1 MKEDILQFIKEC
13 LPKDDWMDDNDYK
26 EFIDEVLI
34 QSNTSLEQM
43 EEAIT
48 IGINNGYSM
57 DDQFKLM
64 REILTKQD

>member
-1 MKEDILQFIKEC
+1 MIGWMTMIIKNS
-13 LPKDDWMDDNDYK
+13 LTR
-26 EFIDEVLI
+26 LI

-64 REILTKQD
+64 REILTKQN